1 MSDQPEEILQV
12 DIKEENLRFVLKK
25 TILDAI
31 TAEVK
36 ADRGEHL
43 KPLLDEYERSGTKAF
58 SVILP
63 DGTKIGNVTLAEG
76 KDATVV
82 KDQTAFFLWM
92 KERYPEEIETI
103 EIPAQIV
110 PASSYEQVKPAA
122 FNRLLEHEVF
132 VERDGMVVTQ
142 DGELVEGAEY
152 RKAPA
157 PDKFSVTYA
166 GTKAADK
173 ERTKQKLF
181 DAYRNG
187 DLGHLN
193 LGVALPQIERHQDA
207 A

>member
-1 MSDQPEEILQV
+1 MTTEHEEILQV

-25 TILDAI
+25 TVLDAI

-36 ADRGEHL
+36 ADRESHL
-43 KPLLDEYERSGTKAF
+43 KPLLDEYNRSGTKAF

-76 KDATVV
+76 KDAVAV

-92 KERYPEEIETI
+92 KEHFPEEIETV

-142 DGELVEGAEY
+142 DGELVDGAEF
-152 RKAPA
+152 RKAAA

-166 GTKAADK
+166 GVKAADK